1 MSSTSGTTCSPAGAC
16 PSPPTTRSCAVAPNG
31 RTYIAPLRPI
41 TAHDLIHEIDGIVF
55 KLDSRSLQAELGHT
69 SRVPR
74 WATAFKYPPE
84 EVHTR
89 LLDIDVQVGRTGRV
103 TPFGIMEPVIV
114 SGSTVSRATLH
125 NAVEVARKG
134 VRIGDLVV
142 LRKAGDGH
150 SGDRR
155 SRD

>member
-1 MSSTSGTTCSPAGAC
+1 M
-16 PSPPTTRSCAVAPNG
+16 
-31 RTYIAPLRPI
+31 
-41 TAHDLIHEIDGIVF
+41 
-55 KLDSRSLQAELGHT
+55 
-69 SRVPR
+69 PR

-142 LRKAGDGH
+142 LRKGRRRH